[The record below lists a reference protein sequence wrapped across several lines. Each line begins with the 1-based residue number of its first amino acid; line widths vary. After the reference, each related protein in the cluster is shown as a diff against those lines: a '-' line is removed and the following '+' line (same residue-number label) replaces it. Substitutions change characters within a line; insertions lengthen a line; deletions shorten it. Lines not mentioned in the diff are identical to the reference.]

1 MKVSEWVTNLTEVQD
16 RRWLYNWEKE
26 EVEEKWL
33 KIRKLVWMNLRLI
46 KEPEAITE
54 LAEFVNKISVV
65 KVDNDTP
72 YPYEKRFV
80 IHPLTGDRMVPK
92 WKKEIW
98 DNPFLFFDLFT
109 SIVSKGKYTF
119 FTQKKGGR
127 ENYDLQFLELLA
139 KDLNESVRNCKEYS
153 DILLEAGELE
163 NYKVELFKKYG
174 IEYNSNKEEVEE
186 LIEQRDISDIQPHPS
201 NNQIYQKQF
210 ENLEKLEKSIKQYG
224 QLEPIVITSE
234 NTIISGH
241 RRFKV
246 LKKLGYKVVNVRVRD
261 FENEIEALINF
272 NVQREKRGEDIANE
286 IKFLEREV
294 YSKIKRGRKKK
305 GSGTLKVDKFSDYAK
320 RFEISR
326 TSASYL
332 ISIEKNC
339 PQLIKRIKLKGN
351 VDGDLTINKALEL
364 CKKPNKPKPQNKTD
378 NQLKKLKGIL
388 PKVDRKDLLELLKT
402 TYPYSIMGSYS
413 KLSKTTSFEFDEGKF
428 ERLEKRREE
437 MISNLEFLKS
447 LDAREILMYN
457 KVDEVNNLNISK
469 TAKDAVFENL
479 WKPTDI
485 FNEKQTIEEV
495 ENLKPILELTS
506 ANDEFN
512 SIRVLT
518 HSLHWKQNVGRN
530 LKYIVKDEV
539 SGMYLGLITIASD
552 VVSIQSRDEKIGWSS
567 DNKFKQ
573 KKINNSAI
581 ASTIVPTQPL
591 GYNFLGTKL
600 IASLCTLKQIQNDWE
615 EKYGD
620 KLVGITTTSLFGSK
634 SSYNGIKWWKKMG
647 TTSGKMI
654 LPPNENHYK
663 FWHDWLKENYE
674 GYDKLIKTE
683 NDTIVSGPK
692 QKILNKIF
700 QLLGISVSDYY
711 HENNRGVYYS
721 PLYSNTYQF
730 LRGEIGE
737 DELEPY
743 SNGIGDL
750 KTIMDWWRVRAI
762 NRYKKL
768 LDEDRMDIEPIWYDE
783 IQIEDVKE
791 WLELRGVNP
800 LIDE

>member
-1 MKVSEWVTNLTEVQD
+1 MKVSDWIKNLTEIQNNS
-16 RRWLYNWEKE
+16 WLKSFPKE
-26 EVEEKWL
+26 EVEEYWMKSRFFIWQKL
-33 KIRKLVWMNLRLI
+33 KMIS
-46 KEPEAITE
+46 EPQTVLEIDE
-54 LAEFVNKISVV
+54 IV
-65 KVDNDTP
+65 KTLSKVEVDNHSTL
-72 YPYEKRFV
+72 PYEKRYNV
-80 IHPLTGDRMVPK
+80 HPITGDRMVAK
-92 WKKEIW
+92 WNKQIW
-98 DNPFLFFDLFT
+98 DNPFIFFDL
-109 SIVSKGKYTF
+109 VCSKLTKKKYKF
-119 FTQKKGGR
+119 FTKKSVKKVSR
-127 ENYDLQFLELLA
+127 DYEFLKLLSE
-139 KDLNESVRNCKEYS
+139 DLNESVRHCEEYY
-153 DILLEAGELE
+153 DILAELNLLEEK
-163 NYKVELFKKYG
+163 KVELFKKYG
-174 IEYNSNKEEVEE
+174 IEYKSTEEKV
-186 LIEQRDISDIQPHPS
+186 EQRNIDDLQPHPS

-210 ENLEKLEKSIKQYG
+210 ENLDKLEKSIKQHG
-224 QLEPIVITSE
+224 QLEPIVITSK

-246 LKKLGYKVVNVRVRD
+246 LKKLDFRVVNVRVRD
-261 FENEIEALINF
+261 FDNEIEALINF

-294 YSKIKRGRKKK
+294 YSKIKRGRKKV
-305 GSGTLKVDKFSDYAK
+305 GSGNQKVDKLSDYAK

-332 ISIEKNC
+332 LQIEKNC
-339 PQLIKRIKLKGN
+339 PNLIKRIKLKGN
-351 VDGDLTINKALEL
+351 VDGDLTIKKALDL
-364 CKKPNKPKPQNKTD
+364 CKTPNKTSNQIKSDT
-378 NQLKKLKGIL
+378 QLKKLKGLL
-388 PKVDRKDLLELLKT
+388 PNVDRKDLLELLKT

-413 KLSKTTSFEFDEGKF
+413 KLSKTTSFEFDESKF
-428 ERLEKRREE
+428 KRLEKRREE
-437 MISNLEFLKS
+437 MIANLEFLKT

-469 TAKDAVFENL
+469 TTKDAVFKNL
-479 WKPTDI
+479 WKPNDI
-485 FNEKQTIEEV
+485 YNQQQTIEEIQKI
-495 ENLKPILELTS
+495 KPILKSTS
-506 ANDEFN
+506 STDEFN

-530 LKYIVKDEV
+530 LKYIVEDEG
-539 SGMYLGLITIASD
+539 SGMFLGLITIASD
-552 VVSIQSRDEKIGWSS
+552 VVSIQSRDEKIGWNSE
-567 DNKFKQ
+567 NKFKQ

-600 IASLCTLKQIQNDWE
+600 IASLCTLPQIQNDWE

-647 TTSGKMI
+647 TTAGKMI

-674 GYDKLIKTE
+674 DYDKLIKTE

-692 QKILNKIF
+692 QKVLNKIF
-700 QLLGISVSDYY
+700 QLLGISISDYY
-711 HENNRGVYYS
+711 HLNNRGVYYS

-737 DELEPY
+737 DELEPH
-743 SNGIGDL
+743 SNGVGDFDE
-750 KTIMDWWRVRAI
+750 IMEWWRVRAI

-768 LDEDRMDIEPIWYDE
+768 FEEDRIDDEPIWYDE
-783 IQIEDVKE
+783 IQINDVKE

-800 LIDE
+800 LIEEI

>member
-1 MKVSEWVTNLTEVQD
+1 M
-16 RRWLYNWEKE
+16 
-26 EVEEKWL
+26 
-33 KIRKLVWMNLRLI
+33 
-46 KEPEAITE
+46 
-54 LAEFVNKISVV
+54 
-65 KVDNDTP
+65 
-72 YPYEKRFV
+72 
-80 IHPLTGDRMVPK
+80 
-92 WKKEIW
+92 
-98 DNPFLFFDLFT
+98 
-109 SIVSKGKYTF
+109 
-119 FTQKKGGR
+119 
-127 ENYDLQFLELLA
+127 LLS
-139 KDLNESVRNCKEYS
+139 KDLEESIIHCEEYY
-153 DILLEAGELE
+153 DILSEIGELE

-246 LKKLGYKVVNVRVRD
+246 LKNLGYKVVNVRVRD
-261 FENEIEALINF
+261 YENEIEALINF

-305 GSGTLKVDKFSDYAK
+305 GSGTLKVDKLSDYAK

-332 ISIEKNC
+332 LSIEKNC

-469 TAKDAVFENL
+469 TTKDAVFENL

-674 GYDKLIKTE
+674 DYDKLIKTE

-750 KTIMDWWRVRAI
+750 ETIMNWWRVRAI